1 VPQLCPPSCPLAWAS
16 PLACLS
22 ALFGYGKGALALQ
35 RRLAVMAAQHANNG
49 ASPSQHLIDLK
60 AKDVLQRV
68 SVAVMR
74 ACADSVCK
82 QFAKSPHVAL
92 TPAHR
97 YGWMTRATPPR
108 GENGS
113 AF

>member
-1 VPQLCPPSCPLAWAS
+1 MHACRQSMHADARVRSCSHAQLSLAPTQAKKLLT
-16 PLACLS
+16 PTNPKAV
-22 ALFGYGKGALALQ
+22 GGQKGEGTKRSSL
-35 RRLAVMAAQHANNG
+35 VM
-49 ASPSQHLIDLK
+49 
-60 AKDVLQRV
+60 DVLQRV

-74 ACADSVCK
+74 ACADGVCK

-97 YGWMTRATPPR
+97 YGWTTRATPPR

>member
-1 VPQLCPPSCPLAWAS
+1 MRAILLFTESSEAVAYRKLS
-16 PLACLS
+16 P
-22 ALFGYGKGALALQ
+22 
-35 RRLAVMAAQHANNG
+35 
-49 ASPSQHLIDLK
+49 PSQHLIGLK

-74 ACADSVCK
+74 ACADGVCQ

-97 YGWMTRATPPR
+97 YGWTTRATLPR

>member
-1 VPQLCPPSCPLAWAS
+1 
-16 PLACLS
+16 
-22 ALFGYGKGALALQ
+22 
-35 RRLAVMAAQHANNG
+35 MAAQHANNG
-49 ASPSQHLIDLK
+49 APPSQHLIDLK

-97 YGWMTRATPPR
+97 YGWSARATPPR